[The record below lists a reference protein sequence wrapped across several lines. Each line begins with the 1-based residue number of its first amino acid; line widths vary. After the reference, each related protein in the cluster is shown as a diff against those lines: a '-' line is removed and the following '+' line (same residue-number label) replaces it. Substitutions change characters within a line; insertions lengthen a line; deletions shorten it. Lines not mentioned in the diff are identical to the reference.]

1 MKTMNRRA
9 VLGLLATTA
18 ALWLPAAAPAA
29 ESNEVTFGIIATE
42 ASSNLKTAWQPL
54 LDDMHKATGLKVT
67 AYFAP
72 DYAGVIE
79 AMRFNKV
86 QVGWFGNKSAMEAVD
101 RANGEIF
108 AKAVAKDGSEGYY
121 SLLIV
126 NKDSPLKSL
135 ADVLKARASL
145 TLGFGDPN
153 STSGTV
159 VPGYYAFAKNGV
171 DPLKDFKR
179 TVRANHETNLLA
191 VVNKQVDVAT
201 NNTENWDRF
210 AITHPEQIKNVREIW
225 RSPHIPSDP
234 LVWRKDL
241 DASAKQKIRDFLL
254 GYGKQPRELKILNDL
269 TYSAFRASSDAQLV
283 MVRSVELAKKRM
295 SVEADTQLSA
305 DEKTKQLQEI
315 DKKLDEMNKQLVSQ
329 AN

>member
-1 MKTMNRRA
+1 MMTTTRRA
-9 VLGLLATTA
+9 VLALLATTT
-18 ALWLPAAAPAA
+18 ALWLPAARAQAQ
-29 ESNEVTFGIIATE
+29 EVTFGIISTE
-42 ASSNLKTAWQPL
+42 ASANLKTAWQPL
-54 LDDMHKATGLKVT
+54 LDDMQKATGLKVT

-126 NKDSPLKSL
+126 NKNSPLKSL
-135 ADVLKARASL
+135 DDVLKQHASL

-159 VPGYYAFAKNGV
+159 VPGYYAFSKNGV

-191 VVNKQVDVAT
+191 VVNNQVDVAT

-225 RSPHIPSDP
+225 RSPHIPADP

-241 DASAKQKIRDFLL
+241 DAAAKQKIRDFLV
-254 GYGKQPRELKILNDL
+254 GYGKSPREQKVLNDL
-269 TYSAFRASSDAQLV
+269 TYSAFRSSSNDQLV

-295 SVEADTQLSA
+295 TLENDTQLSA
-305 DEKTKQLQEI
+305 EEKARQLREI
-315 DKKLDEMNKQLVSQ
+315 DQKLAEMSKLLAS